1 MPSIPPGIPGGEK
14 HIHHYLSPEPSCVSH
29 MSAKHLGK
37 NATSCTNQGKWNRFF
52 SKIGSWIT
60 WEVTFNGNASPD
72 HSIANSTRLCR
83 AAFADISSFGLY
95 LSGPSYS
102 KGMPGASSTDIIR
115 KLPEILILGHDGQSL
130 PASAGGWSCWSDPW
144 IGQVPWSREWQPT
157 PVFLPGKAH
166 GRRSLVGYGPRGHKE
181 PDATEHRTEHTYP
194 LMNQNLLSHK
204 IPGDVHT
211 GKCGEHCSRGFVCK
225 HSILK

>member
-37 NATSCTNQGKWNRFF
+37 NATSCANQGKWNRFF
-52 SKIGSWIT
+52 SKIRSWIT

-95 LSGPSYS
+95 LLGPSYS

-130 PASAGGWSCWSDPW
+130 PASAEAGAAG
-144 IGQVPWSREWQPT
+144 PT
-157 PVFLPGKAH
+157 PGSGRSPGAGNGSPFQYSCLGKPMDGGAWWATVH
-166 GRRSLVGYGPRGHKE
+166 GVTKSQTRLS
-181 PDATEHRTEHTYP
+181 TE
-194 LMNQNLLSHK
+194 QNT
-204 IPGDVHT
+204 PT
-211 GKCGEHCSRGFVCK
+211 A
-225 HSILK
+225 